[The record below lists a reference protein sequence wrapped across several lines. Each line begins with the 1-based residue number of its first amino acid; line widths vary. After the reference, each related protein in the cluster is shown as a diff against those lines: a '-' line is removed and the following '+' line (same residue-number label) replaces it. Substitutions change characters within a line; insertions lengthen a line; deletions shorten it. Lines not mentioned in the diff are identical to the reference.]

1 MEKMVE
7 GTRSLLK
14 DVILSNPPWALDEDP
29 MKQGSSPAKVC
40 QLHSCADEAYKGGQ
54 WVTIDSSR
62 GGRTASKP
70 KGAAAKGASPSA
82 NLPQPSPLMFWGRCL
97 WVDFEGICNP
107 KWKERRWVLLKIPR
121 CCGNQE
127 FKVINLTNLVAIA
140 AKS

>member
-62 GGRTASKP
+62 GGRTAP
-70 KGAAAKGASPSA
+70 
-82 NLPQPSPLMFWGRCL
+82 REE
-97 WVDFEGICNP
+97 EGQ
-107 KWKERRWVLLKIPR
+107 LQ
-121 CCGNQE
+121 NQRE
-127 FKVINLTNLVAIA
+127 QLQREPAQVPTCRNRAR
-140 AKS
+140 